1 MVHSVYIGIICH
13 RVEVD
18 ISVLCASSYI
28 QGFEIHDRM
37 VVGFTTICT
46 ISAYRKLGLDVQ
58 LF

>member
-46 ISAYRKLGLDVQ
+46 ISAYHY
-58 LF
+58 